1 MPFEDKDKLLEQL
14 DLILAPM
21 PTNERELMKAWVGR
35 QLVEKPIVMLMT
47 ARLWV
52 DEYEK
57 DGKKHPAGVRSLE
70 WRIGEPS
77 PQNPAALIFAMI
89 PVGEP
94 AEVHVFSFSPVPID
108 ETKPDGETTVVW
120 FHETIFHPDTIF
132 GPITGEALFE
142 EFAMLLLDDD
152 EHEDFMAK
160 REEFIRKALRDHRA
174 TPSTNGAAS

>member
-1 MPFEDKDKLLEQL
+1 MPFSDKDELLKQL
-14 DLILAPM
+14 DMILEPM
-21 PTNERELMKAWVGR
+21 PENERELMKAWAGR

-57 DGKKHPAGVRSLE
+57 DGKKYPAGVRSLE
-70 WRIGEPS
+70 WRIGNPS
-77 PQNPAALIFAMI
+77 PQNPEAIIFAMI

-94 AEVHVFSFSPVPID
+94 AEVHVFSFAPVPV
-108 ETKPDGETTVVW
+108 EEGSEKMTVVW
-120 FHETIFHPDTIF
+120 FHETVFHPDTIF

-142 EFAMLLLDDD
+142 EFALLLLDDD

-160 REEFIRKALRDHRA
+160 REDFIRRALSDQRA
-174 TPSTNGAAS
+174 QRANGGVS